1 MALNEN
7 HIFIYDFK
15 SRSNA
20 NWNFQLQFVK
30 GKFAFDPITNST
42 TKTQLP
48 PMFFDEISILSD
60 FEDELPFGKQ
70 KASLLNLKIDFGV
83 LQDDFTVLKDW
94 ILNNNV
100 FENNILAPNQFRI
113 LSNNGR
119 GASDV
124 TYDLIEFWGC
134 QDVIPEQEYKFKFGE
149 SQNIDLKI
157 LSVENYLLNN
167 FVNFQSEYNS
177 TGTIYEDKYFYEY
190 RFDGVNSSSQNV
202 ELRSRNQFIN
212 GFDYLMANSLNIVQT
227 ITIEMS
233 NFQLLYLRN
242 WLISVGNTDNYL
254 TNWTFYKQ
262 LYDLTTQAGSSLSLS
277 DVLAVIKVTRP
288 LNVNGGLASDN
299 SKEGF
304 YQYKNAN
311 DLFTAL
317 CEQFLSKLT
326 FKYNITSPRLT
337 LTFDAPY
344 DSVSG
349 TSINLTSSDI
359 TGEITL
365 KRGVYAIAESTVSY
379 KGYKQNQNKNTYKIY
394 GSLKQ
399 DSYDN
404 KALFT
409 TNVQIA
415 EIQDWANA
423 RLSHLPYII
432 IQHLYYYDTTF
443 NEFYLTHA
451 NNSLI
456 LDNVNSKVISNES
469 ITGEGIDPADDKSS
483 GNKEINRQKIIE
495 WANVRYNKS
504 GLNYVQSK
512 AYASIMNDKAMLL
525 ECEVLDYLIKP
536 RDVGEK
542 IVSDLSTILNLP
554 SEWFFT
560 TNHVLTSCEIDLL
573 TGISKI
579 KLFIRGE

>member
-1 MALNEN
+1 MALNED
-7 HIFIYDFK
+7 HIYIYDFK

-30 GKFAFDPITNST
+30 GKYALLGT
-42 TKTQLP
+42 TKTALP
-48 PMFFDEISILSD
+48 PIFVDGFSILSD
-60 FEDELPFGKQ
+60 LPDNLPFGKQ
-70 KASLLNLKIDFGV
+70 KASLLTINL
-83 LQDDFTVLKDW
+83 DFTILDGDFLVLKNW
-94 ILNNNV
+94 FLLGGV
-100 FENNILAPNQFRI
+100 YVGGELCPNQWRI
-113 LSNNGR
+113 LSNGGR

-124 TYDLIEFWGC
+124 TYDVVEFWGC
-134 QDVIPEQEYKFKFGE
+134 QDVLPEQSLKFEYGKLNNL
-149 SQNIDLKI
+149 SLDI
-157 LSVENYLLNN
+157 LSIDNLLLNSLRD
-167 FVNFQSEYNS
+167 FYNIFNSAS
-177 TGTIYEDKYFYEY
+177 TTYNNKYFYEY
-190 RFDGVNSSSQNV
+190 RFDGVNSGSQNV

-212 GFDYLMANSLNIVQT
+212 GKDYGLASSVDIVST
-227 ITIEMS
+227 IVSKMETW
-233 NFQLLYLRN
+233 QLLYLRN
-242 WLISVGNTDNYL
+242 WINVIDYDNTYI
-254 TNWTFYKQ
+254 TFWDFFKQ
-262 LYDLTTQAGSSLSLS
+262 TYDLTTQAGASIGSDA
-277 DVLAVIKVTRP
+277 DVLHLTKIYDTITGAF
-288 LNVNGGLASDN
+288 GGLISDK

-304 YQYKNAN
+304 YQFKNCN
-311 DLFTAL
+311 DLLNSL
-317 CEQFLSKLT
+317 CEQFISKLT